1 MEGTIK
7 WYNVRKGYGFVK
19 GEDGE
24 DYFVHHTSLGSGVFL
39 RENDLVSFEAAETE
53 KGKQAQSVELLKKG
67 SERDDIE
74 SPQETAEEIEGTEAK
89 EFEGEEE
96 SSEEAPAEEAPEEKA
111 EEEAPAE
118 EEAEEKA
125 EEEAPVEEEAEE
137 KEE

>member
-39 RENDLVSFEAAETE
+39 RENDLVSFEPAETE

-67 SERDDIE
+67 SERDDVE
-74 SPQETAEEIEGTEAK
+74 SSADVAEEVEGTEAK

-125 EEEAPVEEEAEE
+125 EEKAEEEAEE

>member
-7 WYNVRKGYGFVK
+7 WYNVRKGYGFIK

-96 SSEEAPAEEAPEEKA
+96 SSEEAPVEEASEEKPAEE
-111 EEEAPAE
+111 PAE
-118 EEAEEKA
+118 EEASEEEKPT
-125 EEEAPVEEEAEE
+125 EETSEE